1 MKCLL
6 VFILLILSVQCQ
18 SYSSF
23 LQEKEEKDKEIEFQ
37 IKFKDLFDYSTLV
50 RDTEK
55 SYFNLSLK
63 AEDLVDQMGMGYD
76 LSNTL
81 DAHIAQDKQ
90 YNQGL
95 SSETCWGNPYTTEE
109 MIDSYVSKGFKSLR
123 IPVTWHN
130 HIIDNDYTIDPKWMK
145 RVKTV
150 VDWAYS
156 KGLYVILNTHHDDAK
171 YSEGNIT
178 HQTGYYLSKKDR
190 VESERFI
197 YNIWRQIT
205 FAFNNGYGER
215 LIFES
220 LNEPRLVGVTQ
231 EWWCPQDDKVC
242 IEANSVLE
250 EYNQLA
256 LKTVRM
262 SGGNNLVRFMMFPTM
277 AASYDNL
284 AKFNFKLPEDKEFN
298 INNDRILLS
307 LHMYLPYNFALN
319 EDKKYNVFTEEY
331 QKELLSDFKYLYD
344 NLILK
349 GIHVVIG
356 EMGVTDKDNMPERI
370 KYAKFY
376 VENARKHHL
385 CSVLWVVNYDRNDLS
400 FESDDLINAYIDA
413 AETPFSDKPY

>member
-1 MKCLL
+1 MNTLL
-6 VFILLILSVQCQ
+6 LLFFIIISIKSQLYPTLLE
-18 SYSSF
+18 SSS
-23 LQEKEEKDKEIEFQ
+23 DEFQ
-37 IKFKDLFDYSTLV
+37 IEFIDLFDHSTLI

-63 AEDLVDQMGMGYD
+63 AAELVDKMGMGYD

-81 DAHIAQDKQ
+81 DAHIAKDTQ
-90 YNQGL
+90 YDQGL

-109 MIDSYVSKGFKSLR
+109 MIDSYISKGFKSLR

-130 HIIDNDYTIDPKWMK
+130 HIIDNDYTIDPKWMQ

-156 KGLYVILNTHHDDAK
+156 KGLYVILNTHHDDAQ
-171 YSEGNIT
+171 YAEGNIT
-178 HQTGYYLSKKDR
+178 HLSGYYLLKKDR

-205 FAFNNGYGER
+205 IAFNNGYGER

-220 LNEPRLVGVTQ
+220 LNEPRLVGINQ
-231 EWWCPQDDKVC
+231 EWWCPQDDKTC
-242 IEANSVLE
+242 IEANEVLE
-250 EYNQLA
+250 EYNRLA
-256 LKTVRM
+256 LKTVRL

-277 AASYDNL
+277 GASYDNY

-298 INNDRILLS
+298 INNDKILLS

-319 EDKKYNVFTEEY
+319 EDKTYNTFTEEY
-331 QKELLSDFKYLYD
+331 QKELLDDFKYLY
-344 NLILK
+344 NNVILK
-349 GIHVVIG
+349 GTHVVIG
-356 EMGVTDKDNMPERI
+356 EMGVTNKDNMPERL

-376 VENARKHHL
+376 VENARKYHL
-385 CSVLWVVNYDRNDLS
+385 CSILWVVDYNRKELS
-400 FESDDLINAYIDA
+400 WESDELIDTYIRA
-413 AETPFSDKPY
+413 ADTPFSNKP

>member
-1 MKCLL
+1 MNTSITL
-6 VFILLILSVQCQ
+6 FFLLILSVKNQL
-18 SYSSF
+18 YPT
-23 LQEKEEKDKEIEFQ
+23 LLPTENIKEEFQ
-37 IKFKDLFDYSTLV
+37 IEFVDLFDHTTLV

-55 SYFNLSLK
+55 SYFNLSKK
-63 AEDLVDQMGMGYD
+63 ASELVNEMGMGYD

-81 DAHIAQDKQ
+81 DAHISKDTQ
-90 YNQGL
+90 YDQGL

-109 MIDSYVSKGFKSLR
+109 MIESYVTKGFKSLR

-130 HIIDNDYTIDPKWMK
+130 HIIDNSYTIDPKWME

-171 YSEGNIT
+171 YAEGDIA
-178 HQTGYYLSKKDR
+178 HQTGYYLLKKDR
-190 VESERFI
+190 VESEKFI
-197 YNIWRQIT
+197 YNIWRQISI
-205 FAFNNGYGER
+205 AFNNGYGER

-220 LNEPRLVGVTQ
+220 LNEPRLVGINQ
-231 EWWCPQDDKVC
+231 EWWCPQDDSTC
-242 IEANSVLE
+242 IEANEVLE
-250 EYNQLA
+250 EYNRLA
-256 LKTVRM
+256 LKTVRL

-284 AKFNFKLPEDKEFN
+284 AKFNFKLPDDKEFSV
-298 INNDRILLS
+298 NNDRILLS

-319 EDKKYNVFTEEY
+319 EDKTYNVFTEEY
-331 QKELLSDFKYLYD
+331 QNELLSDFKYLYD
-344 NLILK
+344 NVIQK
-349 GIHVVIG
+349 GSHVVIG
-356 EMGVTDKDNMPERI
+356 EMGVTDKDNMPERL

-385 CSVLWVVNYDRNDLS
+385 CSVLWVVSYNRRELS
-400 FESDDLINAYIDA
+400 WESDELIDTYIKA

>member
-1 MKCLL
+1 MNSSITL
-6 VFILLILSVQCQ
+6 FFLLIFSVQSQ
-18 SYSSF
+18 LYPT
-23 LQEKEEKDKEIEFQ
+23 LLPIKNAKDEFQ
-37 IKFKDLFDYSTLV
+37 IEFVDLFDHTTLV
-50 RDTEK
+50 RDIKK

-63 AEDLVDQMGMGYD
+63 ASELVNEMGMGYD

-81 DAHIAQDKQ
+81 DAHISKDTQ
-90 YNQGL
+90 YDQGL

-109 MIDSYVSKGFKSLR
+109 MIESYVTKGFKSLR

-130 HIIDNDYTIDPKWMK
+130 HIIDNSYTIDPKWME

-156 KGLYVILNTHHDDAK
+156 KGLYVILNIHHDDAQHA
-171 YSEGNIT
+171 EGDIA
-178 HQTGYYLSKKDR
+178 HQTGYYLLKKDR
-190 VESERFI
+190 VESEKFI
-197 YNIWRQIT
+197 YNIWRQISI
-205 FAFNNGYGER
+205 AFNNGYGER

-220 LNEPRLVGVTQ
+220 LNEPRLVGINQ
-231 EWWCPQDDKVC
+231 EWWCPQDDSIC
-242 IEANSVLE
+242 IEANEVLE
-250 EYNQLA
+250 EYNRLA
-256 LKTVRM
+256 LKTVRL

-298 INNDRILLS
+298 VNNDRILLS

-319 EDKKYNVFTEEY
+319 EDKTYNVFTEEY
-331 QKELLSDFKYLYD
+331 ELLSDFKYLYD
-344 NLILK
+344 NVIQK
-349 GIHVVIG
+349 GTHVVIG
-356 EMGVTDKDNMPERI
+356 EMGVTDKDNMPERL

-385 CSVLWVVNYDRNDLS
+385 CSVLWVVSYNRRELS
-400 FESDDLINAYIDA
+400 WESDELIDTYIKA

>member
-1 MKCLL
+1 MELFFIIISIKSQLYPTLL
-6 VFILLILSVQCQ
+6 E
-18 SYSSF
+18 SSS
-23 LQEKEEKDKEIEFQ
+23 DEFQ
-37 IKFKDLFDYSTLV
+37 IEFIDLFDHSTLI

-63 AEDLVDQMGMGYD
+63 AAELVDKMGMGYD

-81 DAHIAQDKQ
+81 DAHIAKDTQ
-90 YNQGL
+90 YDQGL

-109 MIDSYVSKGFKSLR
+109 MIDSYISKGFKSLR

-130 HIIDNDYTIDPKWMK
+130 HIIDNDYTIDPKWMQ

-156 KGLYVILNTHHDDAK
+156 KGLYVILNTHHDDAQ
-171 YSEGNIT
+171 YAEGNIT
-178 HQTGYYLSKKDR
+178 HLTGYYLLKKDR

-205 FAFNNGYGER
+205 IAFNNGYGER

-220 LNEPRLVGVTQ
+220 LNEPRLVGINQ
-231 EWWCPQDDKVC
+231 EWWCPQDDKTC
-242 IEANSVLE
+242 IEANEVLE
-250 EYNQLA
+250 EYNRLA
-256 LKTVRM
+256 LKTVRL

-277 AASYDNL
+277 GASYDNY

-319 EDKKYNVFTEEY
+319 EDKTYNTFTEEY
-331 QKELLSDFKYLYD
+331 QKELLDDFKYLY
-344 NLILK
+344 NNVILK
-349 GIHVVIG
+349 GTHVVIG
-356 EMGVTDKDNMPERI
+356 EMGVTNKDNMPERL

-376 VENARKHHL
+376 VENARKYHL
-385 CSVLWVVNYDRNDLS
+385 CSILWVVDYNRKELS
-400 FESDDLINAYIDA
+400 WESDELIDTYIRA
-413 AETPFSDKPY
+413 ADTPFSDKP

>member
-1 MKCLL
+1 MNTLL
-6 VFILLILSVQCQ
+6 LLFFIIISIKSQLYPTLLE
-18 SYSSF
+18 SSS
-23 LQEKEEKDKEIEFQ
+23 DEFQ
-37 IKFKDLFDYSTLV
+37 IEFIDLFDHSTLI

-63 AEDLVDQMGMGYD
+63 AAELVDKMGMGYD

-81 DAHIAQDKQ
+81 DAHIAKDTQ
-90 YNQGL
+90 YDQGL

-109 MIDSYVSKGFKSLR
+109 MIDSYISKGFKSLR

-130 HIIDNDYTIDPKWMK
+130 HIIDNDYTIDPKWMQ

-156 KGLYVILNTHHDDAK
+156 KGLYVILNTHHDDAQ
-171 YSEGNIT
+171 YAEGNIT
-178 HQTGYYLSKKDR
+178 HLSGYYLLKKDR

-205 FAFNNGYGER
+205 IAFNNGYGER

-220 LNEPRLVGVTQ
+220 LNEPRLVGINQ
-231 EWWCPQDDKVC
+231 EWWCPQDDKTC
-242 IEANSVLE
+242 IEANEVLE
-250 EYNQLA
+250 EYNKLA
-256 LKTVRM
+256 LKTVRL

-277 AASYDNL
+277 GASYDNY

-319 EDKKYNVFTEEY
+319 EDKTYNTFTEEY
-331 QKELLSDFKYLYD
+331 QKELLDDFKYLY
-344 NLILK
+344 NNVILK
-349 GIHVVIG
+349 GTHVVIG
-356 EMGVTDKDNMPERI
+356 EMGVTNKDNMPERL

-376 VENARKHHL
+376 VENARKYHL
-385 CSVLWVVNYDRNDLS
+385 CSILWVVDYNRKELS
-400 FESDDLINAYIDA
+400 WESDELIDTYIRA
-413 AETPFSDKPY
+413 ADTPFSNKP

>member
-1 MKCLL
+1 MNTLL
-6 VFILLILSVQCQ
+6 LLFFIIISIKSQLYPTLLE
-18 SYSSF
+18 SSS
-23 LQEKEEKDKEIEFQ
+23 DEFQ
-37 IKFKDLFDYSTLV
+37 IEFIDLFDHSTLI

-63 AEDLVDQMGMGYD
+63 AAELVDKMGMGYD

-81 DAHIAQDKQ
+81 DAHIAKDTQ
-90 YNQGL
+90 YDQGL

-109 MIDSYVSKGFKSLR
+109 MIDSYISKGFKSLR

-130 HIIDNDYTIDPKWMK
+130 HIIDNDYTIDPKWMQ

-156 KGLYVILNTHHDDAK
+156 KGLYVILNTHHDDAQ
-171 YSEGNIT
+171 YAEGNIT
-178 HQTGYYLSKKDR
+178 HLTGYYLLKKDR

-205 FAFNNGYGER
+205 IAFNNGYGER

-220 LNEPRLVGVTQ
+220 LNEPRLVGINQ
-231 EWWCPQDDKVC
+231 EWWCPQDDKTC
-242 IEANSVLE
+242 IEANEVLE
-250 EYNQLA
+250 EYNRLA
-256 LKTVRM
+256 LKTVRL

-277 AASYDNL
+277 GASYDNY

-298 INNDRILLS
+298 INNDKILLS

-319 EDKKYNVFTEEY
+319 EDKTYNTFTEEY
-331 QKELLSDFKYLYD
+331 QKELLDDFKYLY
-344 NLILK
+344 NNVILK
-349 GIHVVIG
+349 GTHVVIG
-356 EMGVTDKDNMPERI
+356 EMGVTNKDNMPERL

-376 VENARKHHL
+376 VENARKYHL
-385 CSVLWVVNYDRNDLS
+385 CSILWVVDYNRKELS
-400 FESDDLINAYIDA
+400 WESDELIDTYIRA
-413 AETPFSDKPY
+413 ADTPFSNKP